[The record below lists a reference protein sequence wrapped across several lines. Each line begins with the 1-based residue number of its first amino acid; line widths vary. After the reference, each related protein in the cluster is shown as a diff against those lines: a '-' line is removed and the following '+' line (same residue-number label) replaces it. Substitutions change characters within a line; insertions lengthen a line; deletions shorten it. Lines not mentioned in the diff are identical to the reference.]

1 MVVNTSMLQVLLICY
16 LVQMM
21 SNLLIVKVHLQQH
34 SVFHHI
40 IHKYQHKQVSTTT
53 IQFQDQLMLDYKIVS
68 QI

>member
-21 SNLLIVKVHLQQH
+21 SNLLIVRVHLQQH
-34 SVFHHI
+34 LVLQHI
-40 IHKYQHKQVSTTT
+40 IHKYQHKQVSIITT
-53 IQFQDQLMLDYKIVS
+53 QFQDQLMLDYKIVN